1 MATIPA
7 AGYISNAAR
16 TQGELK
22 QSLEDVIASLRQI
35 PGAGQAE
42 LNYTIAS
49 GSVTP
54 GGSGGII
61 TIDTESSAATDD
73 LTNIVT
79 TNYPDG
85 SCLIVRNF
93 NASRF
98 VVIKNAAGGAGQINL
113 DRSAD
118 YTLDD
123 TKKWILIQRRS
134 ADWYEV
140 LRGPTRM
147 TTLTVAK
154 TSTFTV
160 NVEDLGK
167 TFLCSGTYTVNL
179 LAAATAGNGFV
190 VVIRNTGTG
199 TLTIDPNASETI
211 DGLTTLAVPPAWSYE
226 LICTGSAWQ
235 TILSTASRVTANPL
249 INGSMEV
256 WQRNTTLASAT
267 GTAWVADRWLY
278 QTNGSAGICTINRS
292 TNVPTVSQA
301 GLLLNYSYEIDV
313 TTLQASMAA
322 GDYFTIRQRIE
333 GPNWR
338 PFAQRTFTLSF
349 WVMSTK
355 TGTHCVAFRNGTVAD
370 RSYVAEY
377 TVNATDTW
385 EYKTITVPASPSA
398 GTWSYT
404 AGNLGLELSF
414 VLAVGSTYQ
423 TTAGA
428 WQTGNFHGTSNQVN
442 DFDSTS
448 NFFRL
453 AAVKMELGTVATPL
467 EFVSFEHELYRCLRY
482 YQKSFLYTTAPAQ
495 NVGTSGAYQFTAPA
509 TSTAAITVTVN
520 LQVPMRTNATITL
533 YNPTA
538 TNAQVR
544 NTTDAADDSTSSTT
558 GYEKEFI
565 LTFTPNATNTLGDTH
580 AVQWAADAEL

>member
-22 QSLEDVIASLRQI
+22 QALEDVIASLRQV
-35 PGAGQAE
+35 PGASQTE

-54 GGSGGII
+54 AGAGGII

-93 NASRF
+93 NSSRF
-98 VVIKNAAGGAGQINL
+98 VVIKNAAGGSGQINL

-123 TKKWILIQRRS
+123 TKKWILLQRRS
-134 ADWYEV
+134 SDWYEV

-147 TTLTVAK
+147 TTTTSVK

-167 TFLCSGTYTVNL
+167 TFLCSGTYTINL
-179 LAAATAGNGFV
+179 LAAASAGNGFV
-190 VVIRNTGTG
+190 VVIRNNGSG
-199 TLTIDPNASETI
+199 ILTIDPNSSETV
-211 DGLTTLAVPPAWSYE
+211 DGLTTLTVPPAWSYE

-235 TILSTASRVTANPL
+235 TVLSTASRVAQNPL

-256 WQRNTTLASAT
+256 WQRNTTQAGAT
-267 GTAWVADRWLY
+267 GTAQVADRWVY

-292 TNVPTVSQA
+292 TNVPTVAQA
-301 GLLLNYSYEIDV
+301 GVLLNYSYEVDV

-322 GDYFTIRQRIE
+322 GDYFTLRQRIE
-333 GPNWR
+333 GHNWR
-338 PFAQRTFTLSF
+338 PFAQRAFTLSF
-349 WVMSTK
+349 WVMSSK
-355 TGTHCVAFRNGTVAD
+355 TGTHCVAFRNGTSAD

-377 TVNATDTW
+377 TISVADTW

-398 GTWSYT
+398 GTWNYT
-404 AGNLGLELSF
+404 TSVGLEVSF
-414 VLAVGSTYQ
+414 VMAVGSTYQ
-423 TTAGA
+423 TTAGS

-442 DFDSTS
+442 VFDSAA

-453 AAVKMELGTVATPL
+453 TAVKIEIGIVATPL
-467 EFVSFEHELYRCLRY
+467 EFVSFEEELYRCLRY
-482 YQKSFLYTTAPAQ
+482 YQKSFLYATAAAQ
-495 NVGTSGAYQFTAPA
+495 NAGTNGAYQFTAPA
-509 TSTAAITVTVN
+509 TSTAPITVTIT
-520 LQVPMRTNATITL
+520 LQAPMRASPTVIL
-533 YNPTA
+533 YNPSA
-538 TNAQVR
+538 ANAQVR
-544 NTTDAADDSTSSTT
+544 NTTDAADDNTSSGT
-558 GYEKEFI
+558 GYEKEFV
-565 LTFTPNATNTLGDTH
+565 LTFTPNAANTVGDTH